1 MDNDITININN
12 VVFAAAVVI
21 LTLSKPNGNTESER
35 SKTVRRKRKMVGTIL
50 SLFTQRPRSVVKQD

>member
-21 LTLSKPNGNTESER
+21 LTLSRPNGNTESE
-35 SKTVRRKRKMVGTIL
+35 RRKRKMVGTIL
-50 SLFTQRPRSVVKQD
+50 SLFNERPRSVVKQD